1 MKLNSKS
8 DDNKKY
14 NLNNIN
20 NNEISNKEQLI

>member
-14 NLNNIN
+14 NLNKIN

>member
-8 DDNKKY
+8 DDSKKC